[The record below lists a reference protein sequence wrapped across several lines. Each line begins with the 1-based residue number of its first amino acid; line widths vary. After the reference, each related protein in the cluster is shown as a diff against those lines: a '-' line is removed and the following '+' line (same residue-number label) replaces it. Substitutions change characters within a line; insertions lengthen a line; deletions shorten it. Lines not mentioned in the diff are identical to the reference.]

1 MADSVVAQLV
11 AKERPYRLRNRHLY
25 ITMSGSLKRDF
36 IVPRLASAYCILQ
49 RKEQCA
55 WQSSHQ
61 GDKQIP
67 HLNNEHYESQRIRQE
82 SPHPWPAAWFLPPG
96 NWVMAFCL

>member
-36 IVPRLASAYCILQ
+36 ILLYRPPRT
-49 RKEQCA
+49 
-55 WQSSHQ
+55 
-61 GDKQIP
+61 
-67 HLNNEHYESQRIRQE
+67 
-82 SPHPWPAAWFLPPG
+82 
-96 NWVMAFCL
+96 AFCKEKSNVLGNQAIKETSRYPI